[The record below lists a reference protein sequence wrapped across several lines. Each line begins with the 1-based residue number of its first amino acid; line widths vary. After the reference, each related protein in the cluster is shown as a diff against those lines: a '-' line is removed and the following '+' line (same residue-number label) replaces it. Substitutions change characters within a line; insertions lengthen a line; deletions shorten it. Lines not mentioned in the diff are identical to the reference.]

1 VLLAAF
7 CFAAACG
14 VDRSTGQLDVVLK
27 GGTVYDGMGGPPVD
41 KDVGIWGDRIVR
53 VAPPGSLTGKEVRDV
68 SGLALAPGFINMLSW
83 GQESLLVD
91 GRGTSDVLQGVTL
104 EVFGEGWSMGP
115 LTPGMKAEIL
125 KQQAD
130 LKFPIP
136 WDTLGGS
143 LRELTKKG
151 VTMNVASFV
160 GATTVRIHELGHENR
175 DPSAAG
181 SLDAGLVDAA
191 MREGAMGL
199 GSSLIYAPASY
210 SKTDELVALCEVVSK
225 HGGLYTTHMRSEGER
240 LLEAVDE
247 VLEIQRRT
255 GVRAEIYH
263 LKAAGESNWP
273 KLAQVVAKI
282 EKARATGV
290 PITANMYTYTAGATG
305 LDAAMPPWVQEGGL
319 EAWIA
324 RLRDPAQRERVVRDM
339 NDAAPAWE
347 NLLRAAGSAERV
359 LLVGFKT
366 PALKPLTGKTL
377 AEVAKTRGKSPEE
390 TAIDLVI
397 EDGSRIETV
406 YFLMSEENVK
416 RQVALPWMSFGSD
429 ADAQVPEGPFLLS
442 RPHPRAYGN
451 FARVLGKYVREEKA
465 LTLSEAIRKL
475 SALPALNL
483 RIRDRGLLREGFY
496 ADIVVFDPAKI
507 ADHATFDSPQQ
518 LATGVTEVF
527 VNGKAVVTAGAVTAA
542 RPGVFVKG
550 PAYRQQQP
558 GMRRVVPKRGR
569 KPREGAA
576 PPKGLFPGLI
586 RRPGDRAWS
595 RGRP

>member
-1 VLLAAF
+1 MLLAAF

-41 KDVGIWGDRIVR
+41 KDVGIWGDRIVK
-53 VAPPGSLTGKEVRDV
+53 VAPPGSLTGREVRDV

-115 LTPGMKAEIL
+115 LTPAMKAEIL

-130 LKFPIP
+130 LKFPVP

-160 GATTVRIHELGHENR
+160 GATTVRIHELGYENR
-175 DPSAAG
+175 APSAEEL
-181 SLDAGLVDAA
+181 SRMQGLVDAA

-225 HGGLYTTHMRSEGER
+225 HGGLYTTHMRSEGAR

-247 VLEIQRRT
+247 VLDIQRRT

-273 KLAQVVAKI
+273 KLAQVVEKI
-282 EKARATGV
+282 EKARAAGV

-347 NLLRAAGSAERV
+347 NLLRAAGSPERV

-377 AEVAKTRGKSPEE
+377 AEVATLRGKSPEE

-429 ADAQVPEGPFLLS
+429 ADAQAPEGPFLLS

-465 LTLSEAIRKL
+465 LTLAEAIRKL

-483 RIRDRGLLREGFY
+483 RIRDRGLLREGFF

-507 ADHATFDSPQQ
+507 ADHATFDAPQQ
-518 LATGVTEVF
+518 LATGVTDVF
-527 VNGKAVVTAGAVTAA
+527 VNGKAVVKAGAVTAA

-550 PAYRQQQP
+550 P
-558 GMRRVVPKRGR
+558 G
-569 KPREGAA
+569 
-576 PPKGLFPGLI
+576 F
-586 RRPGDRAWS
+586 RP
-595 RGRP
+595 

>member
-1 VLLAAF
+1 
-7 CFAAACG
+7 
-14 VDRSTGQLDVVLK
+14 
-27 GGTVYDGMGGPPVD
+27 MGGPPVD
-41 KDVGIWGDRIVR
+41 KDVGIWGDRIVK
-53 VAPPGSLTGKEVRDV
+53 VAPPGSLTGREVRDV

-115 LTPGMKAEIL
+115 LTPAMKAEIL

-130 LKFPIP
+130 LKFPVP

-160 GATTVRIHELGHENR
+160 GATTVRIHELGYENR
-175 DPSAAG
+175 APSAEEL
-181 SLDAGLVDAA
+181 SRMQGLVDAA

-225 HGGLYTTHMRSEGER
+225 HGGLYTTHMRSEGAR

-247 VLEIQRRT
+247 VLDIQRRT

-273 KLAQVVAKI
+273 KLAQVVEKI
-282 EKARATGV
+282 EKARAAGV

-347 NLLRAAGSAERV
+347 NLLRAAGSPERV

-377 AEVAKTRGKSPEE
+377 AEVATLRGKSPEE

-429 ADAQVPEGPFLLS
+429 ADAQAPEGPFLLS

-465 LTLSEAIRKL
+465 LTLAEAIRKL

-483 RIRDRGLLREGFY
+483 RIRDRGLLREGFF

-507 ADHATFDSPQQ
+507 ADHATFDAPQQ
-518 LATGVTEVF
+518 LATGVTDVF
-527 VNGKAVVTAGAVTAA
+527 VNGKAVVKAGAVTAA

-550 PAYRQQQP
+550 P
-558 GMRRVVPKRGR
+558 G
-569 KPREGAA
+569 
-576 PPKGLFPGLI
+576 F
-586 RRPGDRAWS
+586 RP
-595 RGRP
+595 

>member
-1 VLLAAF
+1 MLLAAF

-115 LTPGMKAEIL
+115 LTPAMKAEIL

-160 GATTVRIHELGHENR
+160 GATTVRIHELGYENR
-175 DPSAAG
+175 APTAEELSRMQ
-181 SLDAGLVDAA
+181 GLVDAA

-225 HGGLYTTHMRSEGER
+225 HGGLYTTHMRSEGAR

-273 KLAQVVAKI
+273 KLAQVVEKI
-282 EKARATGV
+282 EKARAAGV

-324 RLRDPAQRERVVRDM
+324 RLRDPAQRDRVVRDM

-377 AEVAKTRGKSPEE
+377 AEVAKARGKSPEE

-429 ADAQVPEGPFLLS
+429 ADAQAPEGPFLLS

-465 LTLSEAIRKL
+465 LTLAEAIRKL

-483 RIRDRGLLREGFY
+483 RIRDRGLLREGFF

-527 VNGKAVVTAGAVTAA
+527 VNGKAVVKAGAVTDA

-550 PAYRQQQP
+550 PAYRP
-558 GMRRVVPKRGR
+558 
-569 KPREGAA
+569 
-576 PPKGLFPGLI
+576 
-586 RRPGDRAWS
+586 
-595 RGRP
+595 